1 MTYVIGSVALFEVT
15 LECLE
20 IGHSR
25 LAPLLEQLE
34 ASKSRPDALTGGPGA
49 YVIRAGQKSFYTCDR
64 RHSLLA
70 ASGVIQSARGAIPHI
85 GNAPC

>member
-1 MTYVIGSVALFEVT
+1 MTYVIGSVPLFEVT

-34 ASKSRPDALTGGPGA
+34 ASKSRPDALTGGPGRLCDPRKTVA
-49 YVIRAGQKSFYTCDR
+49 TCDV
-64 RHSLLA
+64 RHRLRPA
-70 ASGVIQSARGAIPHI
+70 F
-85 GNAPC
+85 